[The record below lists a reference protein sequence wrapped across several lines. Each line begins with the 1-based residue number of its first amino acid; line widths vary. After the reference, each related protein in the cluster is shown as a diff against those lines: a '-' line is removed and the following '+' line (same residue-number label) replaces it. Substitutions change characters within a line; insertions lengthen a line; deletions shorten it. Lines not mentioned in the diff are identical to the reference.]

1 MFYCTPFGKDKKKY
15 FQNEIQITPLGFIT
29 DKTFYFFPLH
39 TYFLSLASFNCLLF
53 PFTPL
58 DSKSA
63 SICMYILHYLIR
75 EFSHENHQYSM
86 NYYGGF
92 FFPQKI
98 YIMFLDMQNMMSW
111 PVNCIQGIKVN
122 ICLFLLE
129 SQSCRCPNIKEE
141 YEQNQQLKNKPIL
154 NDFKLEVLTLFS
166 WNRHRNP
173 SLCS

>member
-1 MFYCTPFGKDKKKY
+1 MHSPSIQYIVLFLLENMFYCTPFGKDKKKY

-98 YIMFLDMQNMMSW
+98 YIMFLDMQNMMS
-111 PVNCIQGIKVN
+111 
-122 ICLFLLE
+122 
-129 SQSCRCPNIKEE
+129 
-141 YEQNQQLKNKPIL
+141 
-154 NDFKLEVLTLFS
+154 
-166 WNRHRNP
+166 
-173 SLCS
+173 